1 MCLKGARPV
10 EIPEA
15 IGYKF
20 MVRGDKDIYESLF
33 SCPVTAD
40 EPIYH
45 KGVKYES
52 KNNRGVK
59 RLMSSY
65 VPGFHAYASLEGIK
79 NACDFLVTQVIKVTK
94 AAPTRRG
101 FGLVMVKVK
110 LEEIHTVGTDIES
123 TCYVAKYQTIMEEV

>member
-1 MCLKGARPV
+1 MCLKGVKPV

-20 MVRGDKDIYESLF
+20 MVRRDKDIYESMF

-40 EPIYH
+40 EPRYH

-52 KNNRGVK
+52 ENNRGVK
-59 RLMSSY
+59 RLMLSY
-65 VPGFHAYASLEGIK
+65 VPGFHAYASLEDVE
-79 NACDFLVTQVIKVTK
+79 NACDFLVTQVTK
-94 AAPTRRG
+94 AAATRRG
-101 FGLVMVKVK
+101 SSLVLVKVK